1 MPPRR
6 RTLRRY
12 RVKRRLLRLAD
23 LERLTTHFPRLFFFN
38 LTPAP
43 PPFSAMNSTPAFSR
57 AAMILPAVSARPP
70 ISLAV
75 MSELR
80 RLPLSTLI
88 AVTWRLKLARL
99 FLWLAR
105 VTDRYEGVDMRT
117 ARRIVESAEQCAR
130 KSDCLRRRLRP

>member
-1 MPPRR
+1 
-6 RTLRRY
+6 
-12 RVKRRLLRLAD
+12 
-23 LERLTTHFPRLFFFN
+23 
-38 LTPAP
+38 
-43 PPFSAMNSTPAFSR
+43 
-57 AAMILPAVSARPP
+57 MILPAVSARPP
-70 ISLAV
+70 ILLAV

-117 ARRIVESAEQCAR
+117 SRRIVESAEQCAR
-130 KSDCLRRRLRP
+130 KSDRLRRRLRPRLTTAPRLCETLISGSETISASRLAGRLGNP